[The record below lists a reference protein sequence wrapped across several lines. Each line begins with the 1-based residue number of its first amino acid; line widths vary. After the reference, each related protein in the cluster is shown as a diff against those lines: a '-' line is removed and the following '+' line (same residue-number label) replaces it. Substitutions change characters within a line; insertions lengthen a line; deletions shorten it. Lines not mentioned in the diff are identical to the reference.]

1 MLDAQ
6 RRAVLNLGAVIC
18 GFLALES
25 RSHRAGLCL
34 LAASRLAADMGPQQR
49 ARHGSARLAVA
60 PHLVAEQA
68 AGNAADRA
76 IEA

>member
-1 MLDAQ
+1 
-6 RRAVLNLGAVIC
+6 
-18 GFLALES
+18 
-25 RSHRAGLCL
+25 
-34 LAASRLAADMGPQQR
+34 MGPQQR